1 MPIIDDRFWFSRPSH
16 EIQLLI
22 YSGCYRTGS
31 AKITMGTGSF
41 LDVVT
46 DTPHASLNGLIPLVA
61 WRIPR
66 YCDQSQVT

>member
-1 MPIIDDRFWFSRPSH
+1 MTMMIFVFKTFPINPAS
-16 EIQLLI
+16 LL
-22 YSGCYRTGS
+22 SGCYRTGS